1 MCKLLKRHYLA
12 DTYTLLKNSQ
22 NIYYCQYINT
32 IRVDIYNMMVNA
44 IIILILGKFKLCQ
57 NYAEYL
63 YKNVNIHTSINTP
76 I

>member
-1 MCKLLKRHYLA
+1 MCKSLKRHYLT

-22 NIYYCQYINT
+22 NIYYCHYINT
-32 IRVDIYNMMVNA
+32 IRVDIYNIVVNA
-44 IIILILGKFKLCQ
+44 IITLILEKFKLCQ

-63 YKNVNIHTSINTP
+63 YINVNIHTSINTP